1 MFVGVTVPKEKIL
14 VVDDEKDIL
23 ELIDYNLSKNG
34 YRVKTVPSGEDALEL
49 IKENDYDLIILDL
62 MLPGVDGFDI
72 CKIIKSDKQKENIPI
87 IMVTARADEADRVA
101 GLEIG
106 ADHYVTKPFSPREL
120 LAIVKATLRRKP
132 QKVEEEKLVIERGDL
147 KIHVGRHEVS
157 VKGNPIDLT
166 HLEFRI
172 LVTLAKKPGWVMT
185 RYQIVDATRG
195 DGVTVTDRSVDVHI
209 VSLRKKLGDENE
221 FIETVRGVGY
231 KFREIY

>member
-1 MFVGVTVPKEKIL
+1 MKEKIL

-34 YRVKTVPSGEDALEL
+34 YRVKTATTGEEALEL

-62 MLPGVDGFDI
+62 MLPGIDGFDI
-72 CKIIKSDKQKENIPI
+72 TKIIKADKHKSSIPI
-87 IMVTARADEADRVA
+87 VMVTAKSDEADKVA

-132 QKVEEEKLVIERGDL
+132 HREEDEKPVIERGNL
-147 KIHVGRHEVS
+147 KIHTGRHEVTLND
-157 VKGNPIDLT
+157 KKIDLT

-172 LVTLAKKPGWVMT
+172 LLTLAKKPGWVMT

-195 DGVTVTDRSVDVHI
+195 EGVSVTDRSIDVHI
-209 VSLRKKLGDENE
+209 VSLRKKLGPEND

-231 KFREIY
+231 KFKEIN

>member
-1 MFVGVTVPKEKIL
+1 MKEKIL

-23 ELIDYNLSKNG
+23 ELIEFNLSKNG
-34 YRVKTVPSGEDALEL
+34 YRVRTVTSGEEALDL

-72 CKIIKSDKQKENIPI
+72 CKIIKSDKHKANIPI
-87 IMVTARADEADRVA
+87 VMVTAKADEADKVA

-132 QKVEEEKLVIERGDL
+132 VKQEEEKQVIERGDL
-147 KIHVGRHEVS
+147 KIHVGRHEVTLRD
-157 VKGNPIDLT
+157 KPLELT

-172 LVTLAKKPGWVMT
+172 LLALAKKPGWVMT

-195 DGVTVTDRSVDVHI
+195 EGISVTDRSVDVHI
-209 VSLRKKLGDENE
+209 VSLRKKLGEEANY
-221 FIETVRGVGY
+221 IETVRGVGY
-231 KFREIY
+231 KFKENY

>member
-1 MFVGVTVPKEKIL
+1 MKEKIL

-23 ELIDYNLSKNG
+23 ELIDFNLSKNG
-34 YRVKTVPSGEDALEL
+34 YRVRTVTSGEEALDL

-72 CKIIKSDKQKENIPI
+72 CKIIKADKHKANIPI
-87 IMVTARADEADRVA
+87 VMVTAKADEADKVA

-132 QKVEEEKLVIERGDL
+132 VKQEEEKLVIERGDL
-147 KIHVGRHEVS
+147 KIHVGRHEVTL
-157 VKGNPIDLT
+157 KGEPVELT

-172 LVTLAKKPGWVMT
+172 LLALAKKPGWVMT

-195 DGVTVTDRSVDVHI
+195 EGISVTDRSVDVHI
-209 VSLRKKLGDENE
+209 VSLRKKLGEEGN

-231 KFREIY
+231 KFKENY

>member
-1 MFVGVTVPKEKIL
+1 MKEKIL

-34 YRVKTVPSGEDALEL
+34 YRVKTVTTGEDALEL

-72 CKIIKSDKQKENIPI
+72 CKTIKADKQKSSIPI
-87 IMVTARADEADRVA
+87 VMVTAKSEEADKVA

-120 LAIVKATLRRKP
+120 LAIVKATLRRRPAK
-132 QKVEEEKLVIERGDL
+132 EDEEKPVIERGDL
-147 KIHVGRHEVS
+147 KIHVGRHEVTL
-157 VKGNPIDLT
+157 KGEKIDLT

-172 LVTLAKKPGWVMT
+172 LLTLAKKPGWVMT

-195 DGVTVTDRSVDVHI
+195 EGVAVTDRSIDVHV
-209 VSLRKKLGDENE
+209 VSLRKKLGMESDY
-221 FIETVRGVGY
+221 IETVRGIGY
-231 KFREIY
+231 KFREI

>member
-1 MFVGVTVPKEKIL
+1 MKEKIL

-23 ELIDYNLSKNG
+23 ELIDFNLSKNG
-34 YRVKTVPSGEDALEL
+34 YRVRSVTSGEEALDL

-72 CKIIKSDKQKENIPI
+72 CKIIKADKHKANIPI
-87 IMVTARADEADRVA
+87 VMVTAKADEADKVA

-132 QKVEEEKLVIERGDL
+132 VKQEEEKLVIERGDL
-147 KIHVGRHEVS
+147 KIHVGRHEVTL
-157 VKGNPIDLT
+157 KGEPVELT

-172 LVTLAKKPGWVMT
+172 LLALAKKPGWVMT
-185 RYQIVDATRG
+185 RYQIVDATKG
-195 DGVTVTDRSVDVHI
+195 EGISVTDRSVDVHI
-209 VSLRKKLGDENE
+209 VSLRKKLGEEGN

-231 KFREIY
+231 KFKENY

>member
-1 MFVGVTVPKEKIL
+1 MKEKIL

-23 ELIDYNLSKNG
+23 ELIDYNLTRNG
-34 YRVKTVPSGEDALEL
+34 YRVKTVTSGEEALEL

-72 CKIIKSDKQKENIPI
+72 CKIIKADKQKANIPI
-87 IMVTARADEADRVA
+87 VMVTAKADEADKVA

-120 LAIVKATLRRKP
+120 LAIVKATLRRRPVK
-132 QKVEEEKLVIERGDL
+132 QEEEKPVIERGDL

-157 VKGNPIDLT
+157 LRGEPIDLT

-172 LVTLAKKPGWVMT
+172 LLALAKKPGWVMT

-195 DGVTVTDRSVDVHI
+195 EGVTVTDRSVDVHI
-209 VSLRKKLGDENE
+209 VSLRKKLGDSNE

-231 KFREIY
+231 KFKENN

>member
-1 MFVGVTVPKEKIL
+1 MKEKIL

-23 ELIDYNLSKNG
+23 ELIDFNLSKNG
-34 YRVKTVPSGEDALEL
+34 YRVRTVASGEEALDL

-72 CKIIKSDKQKENIPI
+72 CKIIKADKHKSNIPI
-87 IMVTARADEADRVA
+87 VMVTAKADEADKVA

-132 QKVEEEKLVIERGDL
+132 PKQEEEKQVIERGDL
-147 KIHVGRHEVS
+147 KIHVGRHEVTL
-157 VKGNPIDLT
+157 KGEPVELT

-172 LVTLAKKPGWVMT
+172 LLALAKKPGWVMT

-195 DGVTVTDRSVDVHI
+195 EGISVTDRSVDVHI
-209 VSLRKKLGDENE
+209 VSLRKKLGEEAN

-231 KFREIY
+231 KFKENY

>member
-1 MFVGVTVPKEKIL
+1 MKEKIL
-14 VVDDEKDIL
+14 VVDDETDIL
-23 ELIDYNLSKNG
+23 ELIDFNLTKNG
-34 YRVKTVPSGEDALEL
+34 YRVRTVTSGEEALDL

-72 CKIIKSDKQKENIPI
+72 CKIIKADKHKSNIPI
-87 IMVTARADEADRVA
+87 VMVTAKADEADKVA

-132 QKVEEEKLVIERGDL
+132 PKQEEEKQVIERGDL
-147 KIHVGRHEVS
+147 KIHVGRHEVTL
-157 VKGNPIDLT
+157 KGEPVELT

-172 LVTLAKKPGWVMT
+172 LLALAKKPGWVMT

-195 DGVTVTDRSVDVHI
+195 EGISVTDRSVDVHI
-209 VSLRKKLGDENE
+209 VSLRKKLGEEAN

-231 KFREIY
+231 KFKENY

>member
-1 MFVGVTVPKEKIL
+1 MKEKIL

-23 ELIDYNLSKNG
+23 ELIDFNLTKNG
-34 YRVKTVPSGEDALEL
+34 YRVRTVTSGEEALDL

-72 CKIIKSDKQKENIPI
+72 CKIIKADKHKSNIPI
-87 IMVTARADEADRVA
+87 VMVTAKADEADKVA

-132 QKVEEEKLVIERGDL
+132 PKQEEEKQVIERGDL
-147 KIHVGRHEVS
+147 KIHVGRHEVTL
-157 VKGNPIDLT
+157 KGEPVELT

-172 LVTLAKKPGWVMT
+172 LLALAKKPGWVMT

-195 DGVTVTDRSVDVHI
+195 EGISVTDRSVDVHI
-209 VSLRKKLGDENE
+209 VSLRKKLGEEAN

-231 KFREIY
+231 KFKENY

>member
-1 MFVGVTVPKEKIL
+1 MKEKIL

-23 ELIDYNLSKNG
+23 ELIDFNLSKNG
-34 YRVKTVPSGEDALEL
+34 YRVRSVTSGEEALDL

-72 CKIIKSDKQKENIPI
+72 CKIIKADKHKANIPI
-87 IMVTARADEADRVA
+87 VMVTAKADEADKVA

-132 QKVEEEKLVIERGDL
+132 VKQEEEKLVIERGDL
-147 KIHVGRHEVS
+147 KIHVGRHEVTL
-157 VKGNPIDLT
+157 KGEPVELT

-172 LVTLAKKPGWVMT
+172 LLALAKKPGWVMT

-195 DGVTVTDRSVDVHI
+195 EGISVTDRSVDVHI
-209 VSLRKKLGDENE
+209 VSLRKKLGEE
-221 FIETVRGVGY
+221 GSFIETVRGVGY
-231 KFREIY
+231 KFKENY

>member
-1 MFVGVTVPKEKIL
+1 MKEKIL

-23 ELIDYNLSKNG
+23 ELIDFNLSKNG
-34 YRVKTVPSGEDALEL
+34 YRVRTVTSGEEALDL

-72 CKIIKSDKQKENIPI
+72 CKIIKADKNKANIPI
-87 IMVTARADEADRVA
+87 VMVTAKAGEADKVA

-132 QKVEEEKLVIERGDL
+132 AKQEEEKQVIERSDL
-147 KIHVGRHEVS
+147 KIHVGRHEVTL
-157 VKGNPIDLT
+157 KGEPLELT

-172 LVTLAKKPGWVMT
+172 LLALAKKPGWVMT

-195 DGVTVTDRSVDVHI
+195 EGISVTDRSVDVHI
-209 VSLRKKLGDENE
+209 VSLRKKLGEEAN

-231 KFREIY
+231 KFKENY

>member
-1 MFVGVTVPKEKIL
+1 MKEKIL

-34 YRVKTVPSGEDALEL
+34 YRVKTVTTGEDALEL

-72 CKIIKSDKQKENIPI
+72 CKIIKADKQKSTIPI
-87 IMVTARADEADRVA
+87 VMVTAKSDEADKVA

-120 LAIVKATLRRKP
+120 LAIVKATLRRRPTKA
-132 QKVEEEKLVIERGDL
+132 EEEKPIIERGDL
-147 KIHVGRHEVS
+147 IIHTGRHEVTLN
-157 VKGNPIDLT
+157 GNKIDLT

-172 LVTLAKKPGWVMT
+172 LLTLAKKPGWVMT

-195 DGVTVTDRSVDVHI
+195 EGVSVTDRSIDVHV
-209 VSLRKKLGDENE
+209 VSLRKKLGTEIDY
-221 FIETVRGVGY
+221 IETVRGVGY
-231 KFREIY
+231 KFTEKY

>member
-1 MFVGVTVPKEKIL
+1 MKEKIL

-23 ELIDYNLSKNG
+23 ELIEYNLTKNG
-34 YRVKTVPSGEDALEL
+34 YRVKTVTSGEDALEL

-72 CKIIKSDKQKENIPI
+72 CKIIKADKQKFNIPI
-87 IMVTARADEADRVA
+87 IMVTAKADEADKVA

-132 QKVEEEKLVIERGDL
+132 VKHEEEKIIIERGDL
-147 KIHVGRHEVS
+147 KIHVGRHEVTL
-157 VKGNPIDLT
+157 KGVQVELT

-172 LVTLAKKPGWVMT
+172 LLALAKKPGWVMT
-185 RYQIVDATRG
+185 RYQIVDAARG
-195 DGVTVTDRSVDVHI
+195 EEISVTDRSVDVHI
-209 VSLRKKLGDENE
+209 VSLRKKLGKATDY
-221 FIETVRGVGY
+221 IETVRGVGY
-231 KFREIY
+231 KFKEIY